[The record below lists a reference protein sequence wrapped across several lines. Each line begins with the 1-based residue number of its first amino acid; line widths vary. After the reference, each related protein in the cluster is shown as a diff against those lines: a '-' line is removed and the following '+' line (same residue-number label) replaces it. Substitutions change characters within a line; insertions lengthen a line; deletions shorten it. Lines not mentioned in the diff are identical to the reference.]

1 MHKRTIAA
9 VSTPAGE
16 GGIAVI
22 RISGKDAVSIAEK
35 SFRSFS
41 GKPLSS
47 LKGYSAMYGEIV
59 DDGNVID
66 DAVALVFLEPKSFTG
81 ENTVELSVHGGKIA
95 ARDTLRAV
103 LKNGAYMAE
112 PGEFTKRA
120 YLNGK
125 LDLAKAES
133 IMEIISA
140 KNETALRISR
150 MVKEGKTSKKIEEI
164 IGELLKLDAA
174 ISVYADYPDEDI
186 EGLDEPSFLSSLEKI
201 ENSLSALINSY
212 NAGRVIRDGI
222 ETCIV
227 GKPNVGKSTLMNLLC
242 HADRSIVTSV
252 AGTTR
257 DIVESEVTLNDI
269 TLILSDTAGIHSTE
283 DIVEKAGVERSVN
296 KLNSSA
302 LVLAV
307 FDVSRPLDNDDTK
320 LLNSLGDN
328 AIIILNKNDLE
339 SAFDTGVFEGKN
351 TVSISAK
358 DNIGLDKLYE
368 KITAVS
374 GTKKIDGNEAVLI
387 SERQRNCANRAY
399 LSIIEAKNSLLS
411 GVTVDAVGVCVDDCL
426 AALLELTG
434 KRVTN
439 EVTDEVFKRFCV
451 GK

>member
-1 MHKRTIAA
+1 MSERTIAA

-47 LKGYSAMYGEIV
+47 LKGYSALYGEIV
-59 DDGNVID
+59 DGENVID
-66 DAVALVFLEPKSFTG
+66 DAVALVFLAPKSFTG

-95 ARDTLRAV
+95 ARDTLRTV
-103 LKNGAYMAE
+103 LKNGAYIAG

-120 YLNGK
+120 FLNGK

-150 MVKEGKTSKKIEEI
+150 MVKEGKVSEKIEEI
-164 IGELLKLDAA
+164 IAELLKLDASL
-174 ISVYADYPDEDI
+174 SVYADYPDEDI

-201 ENSLSALINSY
+201 ENSLSKLLNSY
-212 NAGRVIRDGI
+212 DAGRVIRDGI

-242 HADRSIVTSV
+242 NADRSIVTSV

-257 DIVESEVTLNDI
+257 DIVESTVTVGDI
-269 TLILSDTAGIHSTE
+269 TLNLSDTAGIHSTD
-283 DIVEKAGVERSVN
+283 DIVEKAGVERSLHR
-296 KLNSSA
+296 LNSSA

-307 FDVSRPLDNDDTK
+307 FDISRPFDDDDRE

-328 AIIILNKNDLE
+328 AVIILNKNDLE
-339 SAFDTGVFEGKN
+339 TAFDTGIFEGKN

-358 DNIGLDKLYE
+358 DNIGVDELYD
-368 KITAVS
+368 KITAAA
-374 GTKKIDGNEAVLI
+374 GAEKIDGNEAVLI
-387 SERQRNCANRAY
+387 SERQRNCVNRAY
-399 LSIIEAKNSLLS
+399 LSIVEAKNALIS
-411 GVTVDAVGVCVDDCL
+411 GVTVDAVGVCIDDCL
-426 AALLELTG
+426 SALLELTG
-434 KRVTN
+434 KKVTN
-439 EVTDEVFKRFCV
+439 EVTDEVFRRFCV